1 MADTVA
7 VHQPRCH
14 DNSHIQ
20 REIVANLRI
29 SQHSPTD
36 HDVERKERHRAHHDD
51 YHQHDNRLLSQLQPV
66 RTDLHHVGF
75 AKTTVAV
82 LSAVLQSRFD
92 PPDGHGMETYHKRE
106 RDETKNKCSNNK
118 IYFPSLRR
126 WPILDAKR
134 NSMDYSYSSVTQ
146 VHRWIDDSNN
156 PSSKNQVTDFSSLGT
171 HFKRKVDHEE
181 LLHADDEKGHNGGIY
196 GRVLQKSDKFA
207 TDHTKNPPFRDKC
220 VNCENRNAEYCDEN
234 ISQAETEDRKVRR
247 TSP

>member
-20 REIVANLRI
+20 SEIVGDLRI

-36 HDVERKERHRAHHDD
+36 HDVERKERQRASCDD
-51 YHQHDNRLLSQLQPV
+51 YHQHDNSLFSELQPV
-66 RTDLHHVGF
+66 RADLHHVRF
-75 AKTTVAV
+75 AKTTIAV
-82 LSAVLQSRFD
+82 LSAVLQSRLD
-92 PPDGHGMETYHKRE
+92 PLDGDGMETYHERQ
-106 RDETKNKCSNNK
+106 RDETKNKCLNYN
-118 IYFPSLRR
+118 IHFPSLRR

-134 NSMDYSYSSVTQ
+134 NSTDLFYSSVTET
-146 VHRWIDDSNN
+146 HRWVNDSND
-156 PSSKNQVTDFSSLGT
+156 PSSKNEIADFGSLGT
-171 HFKRKVDHEE
+171 HFKRKVNHKE

-196 GRVLQKSDKFA
+196 GRVLQKGDKFA
-207 TDHTKNPPFRDKC
+207 TDHPKDPPFRDKC

-234 ISQAETEDRKVRR
+234 IGQAETEDRKVRR